1 MKVAIRVVSLTKRE
15 NSVPEWVIHSIYE
28 STAHEIP
35 HGLRQDQVFKR
46 KDGKLNAAADTL
58 VQFGL
63 KDLGQGFAHKLEIH
77 LVTYE

>member
-1 MKVAIRVVSLTKRE
+1 MIYLLKMRWKCILKDDPRSCEKLKE
-15 NSVPEWVIHSIYE
+15 IYSVIKQLKKDDKIDVR
-28 STAHEIP
+28 
-35 HGLRQDQVFKR
+35 L